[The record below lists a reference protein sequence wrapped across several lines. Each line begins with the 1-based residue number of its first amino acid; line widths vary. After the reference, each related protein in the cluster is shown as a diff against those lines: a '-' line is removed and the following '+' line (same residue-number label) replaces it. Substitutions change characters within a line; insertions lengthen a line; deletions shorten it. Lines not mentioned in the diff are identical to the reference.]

1 MNRGGTICRV
11 GLQPGWNGMRNSIT
25 SIEVRKEGVV
35 VYGINAVL
43 RSREMTMVDLPTSDK
58 WRMLS
63 SV

>member
-1 MNRGGTICRV
+1 
-11 GLQPGWNGMRNSIT
+11 MRNSIT